1 MKDFYDVIIVGK
13 GPGGISASLYLVRAK
28 YSVLVVGRDYGALEK
43 AEKIENYYGFPGGIS
58 GIELAERGI
67 EQAQALG
74 VEVECGEV
82 CGITAS
88 YGSPNEFTLEFI
100 NAKNEKR
107 QIRALSVLLA
117 TGKIRRGLKIP
128 GFKEGEGKGLS
139 YCAVCDAFFYK
150 GKSVGVIGN
159 GAYALSEIEALLPL
173 ASEVTLFTNGEP
185 LALPR
190 GHFPENIKIEE
201 GLLEEILISEERVS
215 GVAVNCSGSR
225 KEFKLDGIFV
235 ALGTAG
241 GGDFAATLGLPLEE
255 KNGSYSVK
263 VNQDYSTGIPGLF
276 AAGDLTGG
284 FLQVA
289 NSVAQGAFS
298 AQTINKYLKSLS

>member
-67 EQAQALG
+67 EQAQSLG

-100 NAKNEKR
+100 NAENEKR

-117 TGKIRRGLKIP
+117 TGKIRRGLCR
-128 GFKEGEGKGLS
+128 L
-139 YCAVCDAFFYK
+139 
-150 GKSVGVIGN
+150 
-159 GAYALSEIEALLPL
+159 
-173 ASEVTLFTNGEP
+173 
-185 LALPR
+185 
-190 GHFPENIKIEE
+190 
-201 GLLEEILISEERVS
+201 
-215 GVAVNCSGSR
+215 
-225 KEFKLDGIFV
+225 
-235 ALGTAG
+235 
-241 GGDFAATLGLPLEE
+241 
-255 KNGSYSVK
+255 
-263 VNQDYSTGIPGLF
+263 
-276 AAGDLTGG
+276 
-284 FLQVA
+284 
-289 NSVAQGAFS
+289 
-298 AQTINKYLKSLS
+298 

>member
-13 GPGGISASLYLVRAK
+13 GPGGISASLYLARAK

-58 GIELAERGI
+58 GIELAKRGI
-67 EQAQALG
+67 EQAQSLG

-100 NAKNEKR
+100 NAENEKR

-190 GHFPENIKIEE
+190 EHFPDNIKIEE
-201 GLLEEILISEERVS
+201 GLLEEILISGERVS
-215 GVAVNCSGSR
+215 GVAVNSSGSR
-225 KEFKLDGIFV
+225 IKIKLDGIFV

-255 KNGSYSVK
+255 KNGSFSIK

-298 AQTINKYLKSLS
+298 AQSINKYLKSLS